1 MVSAFPKLSAF
12 AQNWG
17 ILQTRIDQRWDHMKM
32 NFEYFQMKKW
42 MLQTI
47 RAEKVDEKVES
58 FV

>member
-1 MVSAFPKLSAF
+1 
-12 AQNWG
+12 
-17 ILQTRIDQRWDHMKM
+17 M

>member
-1 MVSAFPKLSAF
+1 
-12 AQNWG
+12 
-17 ILQTRIDQRWDHMKM
+17 M

-42 MLQTI
+42 MSQTI

>member
-1 MVSAFPKLSAF
+1 
-12 AQNWG
+12 
-17 ILQTRIDQRWDHMKM
+17 MKM